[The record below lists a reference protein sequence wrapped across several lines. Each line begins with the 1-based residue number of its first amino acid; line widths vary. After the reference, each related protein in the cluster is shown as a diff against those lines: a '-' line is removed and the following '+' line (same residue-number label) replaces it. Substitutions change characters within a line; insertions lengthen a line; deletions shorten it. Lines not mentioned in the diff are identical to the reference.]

1 MDLAENEVNCF
12 EDETPQD
19 FQLDQKVGW
28 TFASVLI
35 VSFGYTAH
43 ICHGGTSHDDKH
55 LHQVLLSLAEI
66 RTD

>member
-19 FQLDQKVGW
+19 FQLDQEVGW

-43 ICHGGTSHDDKH
+43 ICHGGTSMG
-55 LHQVLLSLAEI
+55 
-66 RTD
+66 